1 MRALDAAARRAPTDE
16 FEVRDSSLPPTLV
29 NQQGSGGAMSKLVL
43 SMGVSLDGLVAR
55 PARAPGRWLGA
66 PA

>member
-1 MRALDAAARRAPTDE
+1 
-16 FEVRDSSLPPTLV
+16 
-29 NQQGSGGAMSKLVL
+29 MSKLVL

-55 PARAPGRWLGA
+55 PARLAAGGLGA